1 MSMRWKKLI
10 GIFVLLAFLAV
21 YVLLVMR
28 AAVAIL
34 PEAGR
39 IAEFFFYAI
48 AGMAWVVPVRY
59 LIVWMNTP
67 GRVDRERGEHV

>member
-28 AAVAIL
+28 AAVEIL

-39 IAEFFFYAI
+39 IAEFLFYAI

>member
-10 GIFVLLAFLAV
+10 GLFVLVAVVAIYALMVMRLAV
-21 YVLLVMR
+21 AVLPG
-28 AAVAIL
+28 AGPIL
-34 PEAGR
+34 
-39 IAEFFFYAI
+39 EFFFYAV

-67 GRVDRERGEHV
+67 GPSDVEQQ